1 MHVFAVKHG
10 RLAAAAALIFML
22 FVGSKVVFAS
32 AGELEITLSFKSRVV
47 PPLSLRSYP
56 GGLSQENA
64 EIGLLNFSK
73 TKLSWSVEIS
83 PNNEYTQLILSAGQ
97 QALLYPMAV
106 RLDKYIRFTTEN
118 QTRNAWIHD
127 MATFTGT
134 TGGAKKDEGV
144 QIPLDFVNI
153 PKPVKS
159 IIGEGGPRITVT
171 GSRRISFSGRS
182 EWDEDL
188 VNTGTFRQSK
198 FPSLH
203 MEQTSRFKIRGEIGS
218 KINIEIDQ
226 DSNRDVDLA
235 NTLRLRY
242 QGEEDEIIQTIE
254 AGNTNLALPNAQFI
268 GFSQNVQ
275 GLFGIKATA
284 RVGNIELTMIT
295 SQEKGTS
302 EKSTFRAGAKPSE
315 NIIKDYQYLHNVYFW
330 LGFNFTS
337 DDSLIDVKLFK
348 RGTERDPYGYA
359 CVDPHYGPGANETG
373 DVDTLY
379 YITSQDSL
387 RGEWEKRNFML
398 MEENEYSVYPAGWY
412 VVLEQQLPEDE
423 VLGAYIK
430 YAHRDPVNDTTYIR
444 QEGKITAGDTLVLKL
459 IRDPD
464 TDTSFVS
471 WDLEWRNVYYLG
483 SRELSPEGFEL
494 QIYKGH
500 GQLETDTLDQ
510 DGTPYI
516 ELFGFDQY
524 NNSNQAPMPDGIFD
538 FDVTTDIDASRGHL
552 IFHQPEPFAADFLNT
567 PNPAVY
573 NYRYNNTSRAEAQQY
588 YIHVKTAKRDNTFSL
603 GRTNIIEGSEVVKM
617 GDGRVLKKGVDY
629 NIVYEIG
636 QITFLTDEA
645 LNPGADISVDFEY
658 APFFLPEKKSLF
670 GMAAKY
676 SINDKSSIALAG
688 MYRKESSR
696 EYRPRVGQEPR
707 RAMIWDSNF
716 VLHFDPQFLT
726 TAVDALP
733 LIETDAPSMIEITG
747 EVAQSFPNPNLRN
760 RAYIDDFEGSREY
773 TDLVMRRG
781 IWTAASVPTSENN
794 DAHRRVL
801 YWYNPYDPVRIDQI
815 WPDRS
820 DFREH
825 ENRQDV
831 LDLAYFP
838 DTSSSDPDIQGWAGI
853 MRPLYAGLSDQSRT
867 NFIEVWYYPDPDG
880 VDLDGEPALYI
891 EAGKISEDIDD
902 DGLWDTEDVNRNGV
916 FEENEDN
923 GLDGWTDAQEREFLG
938 MPGVEDPSGDNWY
951 YNSRRE
957 ERYNYSMVNGTQG
970 NRNDPDRLNRF
981 DTEDIN
987 NNKSLDLT
995 DAFYRYR
1002 IDLNNPAFVD
1012 EITDSDWRLLRI
1024 PFQDSTVYT
1033 KVGNPDFEN
1042 INFVRIWLTGASRE
1056 YRLRFASIQFVG
1068 NKWQQMAL
1076 PDPVYVNGI
1085 PLNALFEVTVKNTQE
1100 HANSYSS
1107 PPEVFGEYNQET
1119 GVQEKEQ
1126 SLVLRYGNLYPGQ
1139 KVGTYWSL
1147 LTPQDYTLYN
1157 KMKMYVHGEE
1167 SASPDL
1173 PLYFFFRL
1181 GSDSLSNFYE
1191 YRVRLQPGWDD
1202 DNNVDFNFEELTAL
1216 KSHLQANHPDDY
1228 VLADTTVGFEKR
1240 YRVKGNPSLSQV
1252 KFYVLGIEYDSLIY
1266 RTSTDGDSVVVD
1278 TLPAPFIPA
1287 SGEVWC
1293 DELLLTDVRKNSDFA
1308 GRVSAQISLADLGN
1322 VSISYSN
1329 TGADFFP
1336 LSVKQPLGSTLR
1348 QQSISGRFSLDKFF
1362 PPAWGLAL
1370 PLNLSWSRTLD
1381 LPRLKTGSDII
1392 VPPELRESERTENK
1406 TWSVS
1411 TSERFRKNTKNWLWN
1426 LTLNRFESRYVYTKR
1441 YGVSPVQPV
1450 SNSTTYEASGKYDLT
1465 PRITPFFK
1473 PFSWT
1478 RRLFMPASISET
1490 KMFFLPTALRFDAGV
1505 NGTDTYSITNR
1516 GIVSSSHVRDLA
1528 MTQTYGMGVF
1538 SALKT
1543 DLSITS
1549 NRDISDPQQVR
1560 LSLNPSEIKLG
1571 RERNYGQSFS
1581 SSFTPKISRQFAP
1594 RVQFTSRYSDNSDL
1608 ARNPD
1613 STRSTQL
1620 NANLRGDF
1628 SIDVFQLLGL
1638 KKLLTAPQRPS
1649 PEAPDKNKAGQDQQ
1663 KAGKD
1668 QPEEGEA
1675 EGERGEDE
1683 AERGEDEKS
1692 PKKKIPNPLAP
1703 IRKVFSILGTLKPVT
1718 VGLSTDKTLNRSGLY
1733 ERPSWKYTFGF
1744 ADNPNV
1750 RRKEYSGF
1758 ASRDQI
1764 TYTQDYS
1771 FSSGIT
1777 PLKILDVNS
1786 SYKLRNT
1793 VTRGTNEPTRTKST
1807 EFPRFDAN
1815 LSGLE
1820 KLPLLKSITRTVGL
1834 QTVYA
1839 RKIDITGNADTGEL
1853 KSRSTND
1860 SFSPLV
1866 GLNLNL
1872 NKGIRATVRYEYS
1885 TRKNENLRQE
1895 GGNQRI
1901 DYGQDRAF
1909 KASISYTLTAPQGL
1923 KIPIFGKV
1931 KFDSQLT
1938 MSLDVGKKYRKTWFV
1953 IQGTKSV
1960 DVNSVETSIEPKAS
1974 YRFSAK
1980 ITGGL
1985 NARWVDSRDTV
1996 QKRNRHIR
2004 ELGIWTELRF

>member
-1 MHVFAVKHG
+1 MRAFAVILG
-10 RLAAAAALIFML
+10 RLLAASALTIAL
-22 FVGSKVVFAS
+22 FVGNEAVFAS
-32 AGELEITLSFKSRVV
+32 PAGLDVTLDYKSRVV
-47 PPLSLRSYP
+47 PPLVLKSYP
-56 GGLSQENA
+56 EGISQEDTTA
-64 EIGLLNFSK
+64 GLLNFSK
-73 TKLSWSVEIS
+73 ARLVLSVEIT
-83 PNNEYTQLILSAGQ
+83 PNIDYAQLTLTAGS
-97 QALLYPMAV
+97 LPVLYPLAI
-106 RLDKYIRFTTEN
+106 RLDKYIRFFAE
-118 QTRNAWIHD
+118 REFKNAWLQD

-134 TGGAKKDEGV
+134 TGEKKNSEGI

-171 GSRRISFSGRS
+171 GSRRISFSGKS

-235 NTLRLRY
+235 NTLKLRY
-242 QGEEDEIIQTIE
+242 QGEDDEIIQTIE

-284 RVGNIELTMIT
+284 KVGNVELTMIT

-302 EKSTFRAGAKPSE
+302 EKSTFKAGAKPSE
-315 NIIKDYQYLHNVYFW
+315 TLIKDYQYLHNAYFW
-330 LGFNFTS
+330 LGYNFTPE
-337 DDSLIDVKLFK
+337 DSLIDVKLFK

-373 DVDTLY
+373 EVDTLY
-379 YITSQDSL
+379 YITGQDSL
-387 RGEWEKRNFML
+387 RGEWERRNFVL
-398 MEENEYSVYPAGWY
+398 MDESDYSVYPASWY
-412 VVLEQQLPEDE
+412 VVLEQQLAEDE
-423 VLGAYIK
+423 VLAAYIK
-430 YAHRDPVNDTTYIR
+430 YAHRDTVNDTTYIR

-464 TDTSFVS
+464 ADTSFAT

-483 SRELSPEGFEL
+483 SRDLSPDGFEL

-510 DGTPYI
+510 NGTPYI
-516 ELFGFDQY
+516 QLFGFDQY
-524 NNSNQAPMPDGIFD
+524 NNSNQSIRTPDGIFD
-538 FDVTTDIDASRGHL
+538 FNTVTDLDASRGHL
-552 IFHQPEPFAADFLNT
+552 IFHQREPFAESFLDA

-588 YIHVKTAKRDNTFSL
+588 YIYVKTAKRDNTFSL

-617 GDGRVLKKGVDY
+617 GDGRVLKRGVDY

-636 QITFLTDEA
+636 QITFLTEDA
-645 LNPGADISVDFEY
+645 LNPAADISVDFEY

-670 GMAAKY
+670 GVAARY
-676 SINDKSSIALAG
+676 AINDKSSISLAG
-688 MYRKESSR
+688 MYRKESSQ
-696 EYRPRVGQEPR
+696 EYRPRVGQEPSR
-707 RAMIWDSNF
+707 SMIWDSNF
-716 VLHFDPQFLT
+716 LFHFDPQFLT
-726 TAVDALP
+726 AAIDALP
-733 LIETDAPSMIEITG
+733 LIETDAPSMIEFSG

-760 RAYIDDFEGSREY
+760 RAYIDDFEGTREY

-781 IWTAASVPTSENN
+781 IWTAASPPTDENN
-794 DAHRRVL
+794 NAHRRKL

-815 WPDRS
+815 WPERS

-831 LDLAYFP
+831 LDLEYFP
-838 DTSSSDPDIQGWAGI
+838 NADSGGQDAGWAGI

-867 NFIEVWYYPDPDG
+867 KFIEVWYYPDD
-880 VDLDGEPALYI
+880 VDAVGDPALYI
-891 EAGKISEDIDD
+891 DAGKISEDIDA
-902 DGLWDTEDVNRNGV
+902 DGIWDTEDVNHNGV
-916 FEENEDN
+916 FEENEDT
-923 GLDGWTDAQEREFLG
+923 GLDGWTDAQEREFLN

-951 YNSRRE
+951 YNSRPE
-957 ERYNYSMVNGTQG
+957 DRYDYSRINGTQG

-987 NNKSLDLT
+987 NGKSLDQT
-995 DAFYRYR
+995 NAYYRYR
-1002 IDLNNPAFVD
+1002 VDMNNPDYLD
-1012 EITDSDWRLLRI
+1012 EITNSGWRLLRI

-1033 KVGNPDFEN
+1033 KIGNPDFEN
-1042 INFVRIWLTGASRE
+1042 INFVRIWLTGASRH
-1056 YRLRFASIQFVG
+1056 YKLRFASIEFVG
-1068 NKWQQMAL
+1068 NKWQQMSL
-1076 PDPVYVNGI
+1076 PDPINISGV
-1085 PLNALFEVTVKNTQE
+1085 PLNVLFEVTVKNTQE
-1100 HANSYSS
+1100 HTNSYQS
-1107 PPEVFGEYNQET
+1107 PPGVAGEYNQET

-1126 SLVLRYGNLYPGQ
+1126 SLVLRYENLYPGQ
-1139 KVGTYWSL
+1139 RVGTYWSL
-1147 LTPQDYTLYN
+1147 LTPQNYTLYN
-1157 KMKMYVHGEE
+1157 RMKMYVHGDEN
-1167 SASPDL
+1167 AARDQ
-1173 PLYFFFRL
+1173 PLYFFFRV
-1181 GSDSLSNFYE
+1181 GTDSLSNFYE
-1191 YRVRLQPGWDD
+1191 YRVKLLPGWDE
-1202 DNNVDFNFEELTAL
+1202 DNYVDINFEEITAL
-1216 KSHLQANHPDDY
+1216 KSHLQANHPDDFAI
-1228 VLADTTVGFEKR
+1228 ADTSVGIDKR

-1252 KFYVLGIEYDSLIY
+1252 KFFVLGLEYDSLTY
-1266 RTSTDGDSVVVD
+1266 HTTTAGDSVVVD
-1278 TLPAPFIPA
+1278 TVPTPFIPT

-1293 DELLLTDVRKNSDFA
+1293 DELILTDVRKKSDFA

-1322 VSISYSN
+1322 ISVNYSN

-1336 LSVKQPLGSTLR
+1336 LSVKQPLGSTSL
-1348 QQSISGRFSLDKFF
+1348 QQSISGRFSLEKFF

-1370 PLNLSWSRTLD
+1370 PLNLSWSKILQ

-1392 VPPELRESERTENK
+1392 VPPEFRDREKTENRS
-1406 TWSVS
+1406 WSVS
-1411 TSERFRKNTKNWLWN
+1411 TSERFRRNTKNWLWN
-1426 LTLNRFESRYVYTKR
+1426 LTLNRLESRYVYTKR
-1441 YGVSPVQPV
+1441 YGISPTIPI
-1450 SNSTTYEASGKYDLT
+1450 SNATTYEASGKYDLT

-1473 PFSWT
+1473 PLAWT
-1478 RRLFMPASISET
+1478 SGLFMPPGISDAR
-1490 KMFFLPTALRFDAGV
+1490 MYFLPTALRFEASV
-1505 NGTDTYSITNR
+1505 NGTDNYTLNNR
-1516 GIVSSSHVRDLA
+1516 GIESSSHVRDLS
-1528 MTQTYGMGVF
+1528 MTQTYGLGLF

-1549 NRDISDPQQVR
+1549 NRDISDPQQ
-1560 LSLNPSEIKLG
+1560 LKFSFNPGEIKLG

-1594 RVQFTSRYSDNSDL
+1594 RIQFSSRYSDNSDL

-1620 NANLRGDF
+1620 NADLQGDF

-1638 KKLLTAPQRPS
+1638 KKLFTMTKPPS
-1649 PEAPDKNKAGQDQQ
+1649 PNAPEKKADKEQ
-1663 KAGKD
+1663 KKTDKD
-1668 QPEEGEA
+1668 ETEKGEGEGEVG
-1675 EGERGEDE
+1675 EGEHGE
-1683 AERGEDEKS
+1683 GEKG
-1692 PKKKIPNPLAP
+1692 PGKKVPNPLTP
-1703 IRKVFSILGTLKPVT
+1703 LRRVFSVLGTLKPVT

-1733 ERPSWKYTFGF
+1733 KRPSWKYTFGF
-1744 ADNPNV
+1744 ADNPDV
-1750 RRKEYSGF
+1750 PRKEYSGF

-1771 FSSGIT
+1771 FSSGVT

-1815 LSGLE
+1815 LTGME
-1820 KLPLLKSITRTVGL
+1820 RLPLLRSISRTASV

-1839 RKIDITGNADTGEL
+1839 RKIDISGNADTGEL
-1853 KSRSTND
+1853 KSRATSN
-1860 SFSPLV
+1860 SFTPLV

-1872 NKGIRATVRYEYS
+1872 NKGIRATIRYEYS

-1895 GGNQRI
+1895 GGNQRV
-1901 DYGQDRAF
+1901 DYGQDRTF
-1909 KASISYTLTAPQGL
+1909 KASVSYSLTAPQGL

-1938 MSLDVGKKYRKTWFV
+1938 MSLDVGKKYRKTWFI
-1953 IQGTKSV
+1953 IQGAKSV
-1960 DVNSVETSIEPKAS
+1960 DVNSVETSVEPKAS

-1996 QKRNRHIR
+1996 QKRNRHVR